1 MSQLKLK
8 PLRTQTEARL
18 QVFRSVATQLFEST
32 SSSCNCRRYGKAGR
46 SAGEVRRI
54 VDQAMGTKLLTE
66 VLDETRKANP

>member
-18 QVFRSVATQLFEST
+18 RLQERGDPTIREHIKQLR
-32 SSSCNCRRYGKAGR
+32 RRYGKAGR

-54 VDQAMGTKLLTE
+54 VDQAMDTKLLTE

>member
-8 PLRTQTEARL
+8 PSRTRTESRLRL
-18 QVFRSVATQLFEST
+18 QEHGDPTIRAYIEQLR
-32 SSSCNCRRYGKAGR
+32 RRYGQAER

-66 VLDETRKANP
+66 VLDETRKASP

>member
-18 QVFRSVATQLFEST
+18 QLQERGDPTIREHIKQLR
-32 SSSCNCRRYGKAGR
+32 RRYGKAGR

-66 VLDETRKANP
+66 VLDEKRKENP

>member
-8 PLRTQTEARL
+8 PFRMQTESRLRL
-18 QVFRSVATQLFEST
+18 QEHGDPTIRTHIEQL
-32 SSSCNCRRYGKAGR
+32 RQRYGQAEM
-46 SAGEVRRI
+46 SADEVRCI

>member
-8 PLRTQTEARL
+8 PSPRKTEARL
-18 QVFRSVATQLFEST
+18 QLQERGEST
-32 SSSCNCRRYGKAGR
+32 IREHIEQLHRRYGKAGR
-46 SAGEVRRI
+46 SAGGVRRI

>member
-8 PLRTQTEARL
+8 PSRTRTESRLRL
-18 QVFRSVATQLFEST
+18 QEHGDPTIRAYIEQLRQRHGQAE
-32 SSSCNCRRYGKAGR
+32 R